1 MSKVGNGSSDHVQEN
16 AKGFDYGGSLKELT
30 EPPKFDNVEDERKY
44 LKERLAAALRI
55 IGRLGFDHHVVRF
68 PPHGLSF
75 PVPKWRN
82 LSSGPKTNS
91 TLFDPTPIARR
102 GATGA
107 RPGHL
112 TVRDPENPHN
122 FWVNPFGL
130 AMSVMT
136 VSDLILVS
144 DEGKV
149 IGGGKPGRRVVNLA
163 GFLIHSAIH
172 RARPDVVAIVHSHS
186 MYGKAFSTL
195 GEELPITTQDAC
207 SFYGD
212 LIAKTLG
219 QNKAIILQNH
229 GILTAGQSIDS
240 ALNWFVMLEAQ
251 CQVALLAK
259 AAGTPVLIDEAQ
271 TGSERSG
278 YFMASPLFQQ
288 LDAEVGDAYK
298 K

>member
-1 MSKVGNGSSDHVQEN
+1 MSKVGNGSSDHVQQN
-16 AKGFDYGGSLKELT
+16 VKGFDYGGSLKELT
-30 EPPKFDNVEDERKY
+30 EPPKFDNVEDERRY

-55 IGRLGFDHHVVRF
+55 IGRLGFDHHV
-68 PPHGLSF
+68 
-75 PVPKWRN
+75 
-82 LSSGPKTNS
+82 
-91 TLFDPTPIARR
+91 A
-102 GATGA
+102 
-107 RPGHL
+107 GHL

-149 IGGGKPGRRVVNLA
+149 IGGGKPGRRVVNVA

-207 SFYGD
+207 SFYGHISLLTQFGGVVVSGGEGD

-278 YFMASPLFQQ
+278 YFMGESLFSSPLFQQ
-288 LDAEVGDAYK
+288 LDDEVGDAYK